1 VFGDFDIMG
10 SVLFPGKA
18 DSILIVDSDAVLS
31 VAISLESLQA
41 IAGRNLKIGDGKR
54 IVQGEQAALGNR
66 LDVGKLS
73 DALPVKQAFG
83 LFAGER
89 PNQVLRISRYMLYV
103 KRTTNMVNMVTT
115 EPTRIRTIRRPELHF
130 YVVHPASAQAADGVC
145 YSNERTKTRLREDKE
160 FYPKN
165 GTGD

>member
-1 VFGDFDIMG
+1 MG

-103 KRTTNMVNMVTT
+103 KRTISMVNMVT
-115 EPTRIRTIRRPELHF
+115 
-130 YVVHPASAQAADGVC
+130 
-145 YSNERTKTRLREDKE
+145 
-160 FYPKN
+160 
-165 GTGD
+165 